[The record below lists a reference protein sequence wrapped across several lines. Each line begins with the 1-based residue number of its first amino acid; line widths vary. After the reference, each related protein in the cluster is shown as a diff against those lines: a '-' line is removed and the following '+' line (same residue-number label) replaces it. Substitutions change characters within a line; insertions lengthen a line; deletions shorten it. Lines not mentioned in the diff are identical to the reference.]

1 MGGNSCR
8 SPGQLKAVDMVD
20 VPALTAH
27 VAPDTIWQLER
38 AAEKRYEE
46 GECLKRQN
54 RLLAA
59 LYLYGYSVE
68 MCLAAAYFRRAGF
81 GPGQTITEDE
91 RRRRMRV
98 ARHTQHPDGEPLM
111 SNAPHPL
118 VGWARY
124 LQWQRR
130 GSEALTSQD
139 EQRLREA
146 VQKAKQVQKHW
157 RPELR
162 YKTTDVATS
171 QLDEVRRC
179 VCWFVEQRGRL

>member
-1 MGGNSCR
+1 MAEVLPLAAR
-8 SPGQLKAVDMVD
+8 L
-20 VPALTAH
+20 
-27 VAPDTIWQLER
+27 APNTIRQLEC
-38 AAEKRYEE
+38 AAEKRYQE
-46 GECLKRQN
+46 GDCLKKQN

-68 MCLAAAYFRRAGF
+68 MCLAAACFRRAGIS
-81 GPGQTITEDE
+81 PGKTITEDE
-91 RRRRMRV
+91 RHRRMAF
-98 ARHTQHPDGEPLM
+98 ARQTPHDDGEPLM

-124 LQWQRR
+124 LQWQWRAT
-130 GSEALTSQD
+130 EALTSQD
-139 EQRLREA
+139 EQRLRES
-146 VQKAKQVQKHW
+146 VQKAKQVYKHW

-162 YKTTDVATS
+162 YKTTDVAPS